1 MFKSIFVH
9 DTHRIQLLIHLILSL
24 KVLTSVFLLKLIV
37 FSNAPSSPS
46 KLPIVLG
53 VLLVILRL
61 KVSS

>member
-37 FSNAPSSPS
+37 FSNTPSSPS

-53 VLLVILRL
+53 VLFVILRL